1 MYDAMLC
8 DDPLRNRSNS
18 NFGNPHWVIFFL
30 KNFEWEKFCRFF
42 SMGVSL
48 TGFNVGLYAQ
58 EICFGAYSGLLL
70 ALIISKK
77 YIVWVV
83 CLSGAIIFAW
93 LQAIVELVAPDFLLA
108 EIAVFCHAI
117 ACAVRNCLLI
127 YLLRVSIFAITYV
140 TLLLPYF
147 LQWFCTLLTWF
158 WAPIPHFCVFC
169 CLHVCLGITSWS
181 CAIIPC
187 HILLLLVFWDSCIH
201 PFGKRN
207 LFCGDRQGFVDFVD
221 LVIVCLFWL

>member
-1 MYDAMLC
+1 
-8 DDPLRNRSNS
+8 
-18 NFGNPHWVIFFL
+18 
-30 KNFEWEKFCRFF
+30 
-42 SMGVSL
+42 MGASL

-127 YLLRVSIFAITYV
+127 YLLCVSIFSIACLI
-140 TLLLPYF
+140 LLLPYF
-147 LQWFCTLLTWF
+147 FAVLLCTDYLILGPNSSLLRVLLY
-158 WAPIPHFCVFC
+158 ARLPRYHFLVLRNYYLPYFASCWVLRVLYTPSC
-169 CLHVCLGITSWS
+169 QKKLVLWWS
-181 CAIIPC
+181 
-187 HILLLLVFWDSCIH
+187 SR
-201 PFGKRN
+201 FG
-207 LFCGDRQGFVDFVD
+207 DFVH
-221 LVIVCLFWL
+221 VIIVCLFWL